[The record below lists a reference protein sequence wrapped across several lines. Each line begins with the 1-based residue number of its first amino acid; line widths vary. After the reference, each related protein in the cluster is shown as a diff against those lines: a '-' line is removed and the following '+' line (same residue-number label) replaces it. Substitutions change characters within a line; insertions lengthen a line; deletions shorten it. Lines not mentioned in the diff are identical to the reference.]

1 MWNRQVQDMTPALRS
16 ISITNNSAQ
25 FVTGDLIRH
34 PFLPSLQNHSLG
46 PGPPA
51 LTGGDRNT
59 PGSASY
65 KCIYLFWSSTTV
77 SGAWPLKERKK
88 KIQKRVDTNLIK
100 LNVRTKQWWLQNC
113 GWKYKST
120 HFQREATLPYPPSR
134 PQGPGRRG
142 FWLPPRQRRA
152 RGARRERPAPPLPS
166 RETRGSPARRRQPAN
181 SDHRPPEAPAPK
193 PGAGGG
199 AKLGGREERA

>member
-1 MWNRQVQDMTPALRS
+1 MQSPLKCTRS
-16 ISITNNSAQ
+16 EKISITNNSAQ

-100 LNVRTKQWWLQNC
+100 LNVCTKQWWLKIQINTLAKRSNSALPSLPPT
-113 GWKYKST
+113 GT
-120 HFQREATLPYPPSR
+120 RETRLLAPATSGA
-134 PQGPGRRG
+134 GPGRPPGATRSSPPLERNEGEPSAQAPTRQLGPPPARG
-142 FWLPPRQRRA
+142 ACAKARGRGRGETRRERRA
-152 RGARRERPAPPLPS
+152 RLNPRE
-166 RETRGSPARRRQPAN
+166 
-181 SDHRPPEAPAPK
+181 
-193 PGAGGG
+193 AG
-199 AKLGGREERA
+199 